1 MVEFT
6 ASHFNDLCN
15 QGPIQSQIQTIEGSR
30 KAALSKFWLYVL
42 GGLGGGL
49 VLGLIGGSAF
59 NSAVGVV
66 LFIVVL
72 VGVSIFAWLPLAK
85 TSESI
90 KHPVLHSL
98 AAQGGMT
105 FVPHGFDP
113 PVFAE
118 AHQPLFG
125 SWLSSAAFSDLFYGQ
140 DPDGHRFAFYEAT
153 LMRGH
158 GKSRHQVFT
167 GQIYAFQRRRSQ
179 QGAVVAV
186 PDRGFFNFWKPSG
199 GFERVKFEND
209 PAFEQKFEIYATDP
223 AEAMLLFGDASTRH
237 LLIQLR
243 DTGSRVLGYIGPQDA
258 LIAVWGKNR
267 FEPGSMFKSLGG
279 QERVRLMFDDVCAS
293 LQVLNGLRGLF
304 S

>member
-6 ASHFNDLCN
+6 ASHFNDLCS
-15 QGPIQSQIQTIEGSR
+15 QGPVQSQIQTIEGSR
-30 KAALSKFWLYVL
+30 KAAMSKFWLFLL
-42 GGLGGGL
+42 GGLAVAVVVGM
-49 VLGLIGGSAF
+49 IAASAF
-59 NSAVGVV
+59 TGPVGITAG
-66 LFIVVL
+66 FMVL
-72 VGVSIFAWLPLAK
+72 VFAFIFSWLPLAK
-85 TSESI
+85 TAESI
-90 KHPVLHSL
+90 KHPVLHTL

-105 FVPHGFDP
+105 FVPNGFDP

-118 AHQPLFG
+118 ATKPLFG
-125 SWLSSAAFSDLFYGQ
+125 SWLSSASFTDLFYGQ

-158 GKSRHQVFT
+158 GKHRHQVFT

-199 GFERVKFEND
+199 GFDRVKFEND

-223 AEAMLLFGDASTRH
+223 AEAMALFGSASTRH
-237 LLIQLR
+237 LLLQLR
-243 DTGSRVLGYIGPQDA
+243 DTGSRVLAYIGPNDA
-258 LIAVWGKNR
+258 LVAVWGKNR
-267 FEPGSMFKSLGG
+267 FEPGSMFKSHGG